1 MKVTFDETRIDIDD
15 NLPPP
20 LPPRKVEPQQKPTG
34 FFASFFKQPEQPQQS
49 WFQRTYY
56 SFFKAEEPTQDIP
69 LTTRNT
75 RIQSQQSMTNSTI
88 SIESAEQCTLCL
100 GSKTFQNEK
109 CPSCNGTGTAQFKQN
124 IFDKSVSYI
133 SNLFK
138 PKPKKQPELPTMH
151 ANTSHASVST
161 LLTQESVELCSLCY
175 GTKLFNGHKCI
186 NCDGKGKAHSKN
198 KLVSF
203 FSDMKKNINQW
214 FTKEEKQGEQ
224 YQKRSKILSV
234 RTLRKTNSL
243 DPGVAS
249 DWAREKVNAPTAP
262 KKVVSKPSAI
272 TSPKLAALF
281 EDLQAASEIDFT
293 DICVRHTHSV
303 A

>member
-56 SFFKAEEPTQDIP
+56 SFFKVEEPTQDIP
-69 LTTRNT
+69 LATRNT

-234 RTLRKTNSL
+234 RTLKKTNSL